1 MNKEIVILDTLIK
14 PGTSH
19 TLNFNMA
26 RLYTTTVVDVPVI
39 IHRAKKDGPVVLLT
53 GGVHGDEFNGVE
65 AVRQLIAKK
74 VNRPSRGMIIAMPV
88 VNIFGFLNMQ
98 REFPDGRDLNRVF
111 PGTKNGS
118 LASRYAYQ
126 VTNNILPH
134 VDLVM
139 DFHTGG
145 AQRFNAPQLRVD
157 PMEVDS
163 IELAQ
168 VFNPPFLMYSKNLN
182 KTFREACG
190 KLGKKYLLFE
200 GGKSQHSDK
209 NIIAIAVNGAI
220 RVLDHL
226 GMLGLPELL
235 IEPSHSVQIIKESQW
250 LRAKYSGLLHPKVT
264 YGKLVEKG
272 EFLASITDPYGTMRH
287 KVKSPHTGYIINV
300 NQSPLVY
307 QGDAI
312 FHISKDAVKRKSTA
326 QIPV

>member
-1 MNKEIVILDTLIK
+1 MKQDIVILDTIIK

-39 IHRAKKDGPVVLLT
+39 IHRSKLDGPVVLLT

-74 VNRPSRGMIIAMPV
+74 VAKPKKGMIIAMPV

-118 LASRYAYQ
+118 LASRFAYQ
-126 VTNNILPH
+126 VTKNILPH

-157 PMEVDS
+157 PMEVES
-163 IELAQ
+163 LELAHI
-168 VFNPPFLMYSKNLN
+168 FHPPFLMHSKNLS
-182 KTFREACG
+182 KTFRETCG

-200 GGKSQHSDK
+200 GGKSQQSDK
-209 NIIAIAVNGAI
+209 DITGIAVNGAI
-220 RVLDHL
+220 RVLNHL
-226 GMLGLPELL
+226 GMLSKPDLL
-235 IEPSHSVQIIKESQW
+235 LEGQGTIEIIKESSW
-250 LRAKYSGLLHPKVT
+250 LRAKYSGLLHPKVN
-264 YGKLVEKG
+264 YGKHVIKG
-272 EFLASITDPYGTMRH
+272 EFLAVITDPYGTMRH
-287 KVKSPHTGYIINV
+287 QVKAPNDGFIINV
-300 NQSPLVY
+300 NHSPLVY

-312 FHISKDAVKRKSTA
+312 FHISKDERQKKPS
-326 QIPV
+326 